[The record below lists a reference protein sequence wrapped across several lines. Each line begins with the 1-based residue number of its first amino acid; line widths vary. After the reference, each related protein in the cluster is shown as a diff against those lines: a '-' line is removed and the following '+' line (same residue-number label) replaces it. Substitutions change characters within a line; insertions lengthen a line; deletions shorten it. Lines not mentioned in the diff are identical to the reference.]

1 VRRFVARAVLL
12 VCAAAL
18 VFAGVRRHEGHDA
31 CDGARD
37 AAFAIVL
44 KKAPATDAPAVA
56 RRIDADCRDVG
67 VLAEGAVALL
77 RVNQVGAAGTLAS
90 TAVRRAP
97 EARNGWLALSLVRRK
112 AGDAAGAQRA
122 LARARQLDPV
132 GVSRS

>member
-1 VRRFVARAVLL
+1 MVAVRAVLL
-12 VCAAAL
+12 VCAIAL
-18 VFAGVRRHEGHDA
+18 AFAGVRRHAGHDA

-56 RRIDADCRDVG
+56 RRISADCRDVG

-77 RVNQVGAAGTLAS
+77 RVDQVGAAGTLAT
-90 TAVRRAP
+90 TAVHRAP
-97 EARNGWLALSLVRRK
+97 DARNGWLALSLVRRK
-112 AGDAAGAQRA
+112 TGDAAGAQRA
-122 LARARQLDPV
+122 LDRAHQLDPV